1 VIYDVE
7 RIYLTDQAGL
17 PHTVAEIP
25 VQITA
30 ESAHDAALLFV
41 KSDDGKLLGAI
52 TTFPGDRAHAS
63 VWKSGRL
70 YVITVEP
77 AAD

>member
-1 VIYDVE
+1 MIYDVE
-7 RIYLTDQAGL
+7 RIYLTDDAGQ
-17 PHTVAEIP
+17 PHTLAEVP

-30 ESAHDAALLFV
+30 DSAHDAALLFV
-41 KSDDGKLLGAI
+41 KRNDGKLLGAI

-63 VWKSGRL
+63 VWKEGRL
-70 YVITVEP
+70 YVISVEP